1 MLIARWLFLLAGLG
15 ICMSAAWYVW
25 TRNPAYWRLARRIFF
40 ATLSAAIVFFVVL
53 IIERL
58 AIA

>member
-15 ICMSAAWYVW
+15 ICVSAALFFW
-25 TRNPAYWRLARRIFF
+25 TRNPTYWRLARRIFLV
-40 ATLSAAIVFFVVL
+40 TLAAAIMFFAVL

-58 AIA
+58 AIG